1 MLLRRRTWRSINT
14 VTDHDPGNLRIVP
27 GIRNAFGVVLPL
39 VFGLISQH
47 VLSGVGISAGA
58 LVSGFAGTAGTA
70 RRRTRTMLLATLWM
84 TVTTLVGAIAGA
96 HTWLIVLLTM
106 VSGWIAGMMI
116 GVSAAAGQVGLLS
129 TNALILISTS
139 PQSPSGAFYR
149 AGLVL
154 AGGLLQ
160 MAIMIVVDLCTT
172 DSAEADAVTQVY
184 NRLATYARD
193 RTRDTDLAVA
203 TALVDADATL
213 RDSYMRM
220 PARAKLYR
228 LLNAAEQVR
237 FYVVALVEMAKGRA
251 YTSQRDESST
261 AALNALRRVSSI
273 VEQVGGDVW
282 AFAAGRNR
290 TLSTFELLVQAA
302 SELEELAEQM
312 QGDVCAHVRAIAV
325 ALRQLHRDLSERTVW
340 HLPAEARESI
350 GRRLKKAA
358 NSFLSHLTFH
368 SATFR
373 HALRASGA
381 MGLGML
387 AARALPWQHAYWL
400 PLTANIILR
409 PDFTATFG
417 RGIARVIGTVAGI
430 LLATVL
436 MVGVH
441 DKTGMFGSL
450 LIVVFAAAMYM
461 LVNFNYALFSCALTA
476 ETVVLLSFFE
486 RAPAFVTMED
496 RLLDTV
502 LGSFLAFLVYL
513 VWPTWQYREIHS
525 VIADAVAAQRTYFH
539 AVFKTLRDP
548 QGTSPSPRNFQSQ
561 RSAVRVSRTNAAVAI
576 RQMLNE
582 PVGPTWNPHTLLGVL
597 VAIHRLS
604 DTLLSIEAYVLER
617 RIEEP
622 IGEDV
627 VEIGLDIE
635 RGLNLIETIIRRNA
649 TETLGDKR
657 GRERAVTAAFAI
669 DVDLAQQD
677 VIARAFVR
685 MDNTAW
691 TIVRMLQMDIVAS
704 NI

>member
-1 MLLRRRTWRSINT
+1 MTA
-14 VTDHDPGNLRIVP
+14 HDPGNLRIVP

-39 VFGLISQH
+39 IFGLVSHH

-58 LVSGFAGTAGTA
+58 LVSGFAGTTGTA

-96 HTWLIVLLTM
+96 HIWLIVLLTM

-139 PQSPSGAFYR
+139 PQSPSGALYR
-149 AGLVL
+149 AALVL

-160 MAIMIVVDLCTT
+160 TSIMMAVDLCTT
-172 DSAEADAVTQVY
+172 RSAEADAVAQVY
-184 NRLATYARD
+184 HRLATYARD

-228 LLNAAEQVR
+228 LLNTAEQIR
-237 FYVVALVEMAKGRA
+237 FYVVALAEMAKGRTYA
-251 YTSQRDESST
+251 GHREES
-261 AALNALRRVSSI
+261 ADARRALRQVASI
-273 VEQVGGDVW
+273 LEKVGDDVW
-282 AFAAGRNR
+282 MFAAGRDPRDPQSPTIN
-290 TLSTFELLVQAA
+290 LLVHAA
-302 SELEELAEQM
+302 SELEDLAESM
-312 QGDVCAHVRAIAV
+312 RGDICAHVHATAV
-325 ALRQLHRDLSERTVW
+325 ALRQLHRDLSERTIW

-358 NSFLSHLTFH
+358 MSFANHLTFH

-381 MGLGML
+381 IGLGML
-387 AARALPWQHAYWL
+387 AARTLPWQHAYWL

-430 LLATVL
+430 LLATIP

-441 DKTGMFGSL
+441 DRTGIFGSA
-450 LIVVFAAAMYM
+450 LIVVFGAAMYM

-476 ETVVLLSFFE
+476 EMVVLLSFFE
-486 RAPAFVTMED
+486 RAPAYVTMED

-502 LGSFLAFLVYL
+502 LGSCLAFLVYL
-513 VWPTWQYREIHS
+513 VWPTWQHREIHS
-525 VIADAVAAQRTYFH
+525 VIADAVAAQREYFH
-539 AVFKTLRDP
+539 AVFSALCDP
-548 QGTSPSPRNFQSQ
+548 LQVIQPTPRKFQSQ

-582 PVGPTWNPHTLLGVL
+582 PVGPAWNPHTLLGVL
-597 VAIHRLS
+597 LAIHRLS

-622 IGEDV
+622 IREELVQIGQDIEL
-627 VEIGLDIE
+627 GLD
-635 RGLNLIETIIRRNA
+635 LIEAAIRRGGA
-649 TETLGDKR
+649 RDMEGR
-657 GRERAVTAAFAI
+657 RMRERAIAVAFAI
-669 DVDLAQQD
+669 DADLEQQD
-677 VIARAFVR
+677 ILARAFVR
-685 MDNTAW
+685 MDTTTR
-691 TIVRMLQMDIVAS
+691 TIVRMLQTDTAAS
-704 NI
+704 NTL